1 MWIKPLFNVLI
12 VAIQVAL
19 LSRVAVNKSSE
30 EMLLLLLLAT
40 VPFSRDM
47 LITLAEEKEKLF
59 RKDKKQ

>member
-12 VAIQVAL
+12 VAIQVTL
-19 LSRVAVNKSSE
+19 LTRVAVNKSSE

>member
-12 VAIQVAL
+12 VAIQVSL
-19 LSRVAVNKSSE
+19 LTRVAVNKSSE

-47 LITLAEEKEKLF
+47 LIILAEEKEKLF

>member
-12 VAIQVAL
+12 VAIQVSL
-19 LSRVAVNKSSE
+19 LTRVAVNKSSE